1 MSGNRRSPTPPAID
15 TTDLTARTGSGY
27 PAPHHE
33 PMQGRVKR
41 VIGNALGL
49 TNFGVNLVHL
59 APGAWSSQ
67 RHWHTR
73 EDEMIYVL
81 EGEVTLITDAGE
93 QVLEPGMAAGFPAGK
108 PDGHHLVN
116 RSDKVAVFLE
126 IGDRKEDEH
135 VYYSDIDLEV
145 RVVDGR
151 AVYTRKNGEPVER

>member
-1 MSGNRRSPTPPAID
+1 MSANRRSPTPPAIN

-27 PAPHHE
+27 PAPFRDA
-33 PMQGRVKR
+33 MNGRVKR
-41 VIGNALGL
+41 VIGDALGL

-126 IGDRKEDEH
+126 MGDRKDDDEAF
-135 VYYSDIDLEV
+135 YSDIDMELRLVE
-145 RVVDGR
+145 GR
-151 AVYTRKNGEPVER
+151 NVYVHKNGEPWER